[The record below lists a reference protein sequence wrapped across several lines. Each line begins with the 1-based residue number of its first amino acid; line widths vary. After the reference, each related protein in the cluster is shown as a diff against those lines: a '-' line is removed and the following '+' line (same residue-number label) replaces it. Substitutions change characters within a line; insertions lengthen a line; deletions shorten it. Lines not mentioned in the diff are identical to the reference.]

1 MIISST
7 LSSIKLL
14 SQHLPKLLGPYVTQ
28 PRTEAH
34 MAHGVQTFT
43 QPMTQPQYLP
53 AELTNAFNTMTLQ
66 NPVDSTW
73 YMDSGATNHI
83 TAQPGTL
90 RSTFNSSVNPLVMVG
105 NGSLS
110 RVTQLGNGIIG
121 PKHHPLHLNR
131 VLLCP
136 SFVKNLVSVRRFTID
151 NHCSVE
157 FDPYGFCV
165 KDLKTKTKLL
175 R

>member
-1 MIISST
+1 
-7 LSSIKLL
+7 
-14 SQHLPKLLGPYVTQ
+14 
-28 PRTEAH
+28 
-34 MAHGVQTFT
+34 
-43 QPMTQPQYLP
+43 
-53 AELTNAFNTMTLQ
+53 
-66 NPVDSTW
+66 
-73 YMDSGATNHI
+73 
-83 TAQPGTL
+83 
-90 RSTFNSSVNPLVMVG
+90 MVG
-105 NGSLS
+105 NASLS
-110 RVTQLGNGIIG
+110 RVTQLGNGVIG